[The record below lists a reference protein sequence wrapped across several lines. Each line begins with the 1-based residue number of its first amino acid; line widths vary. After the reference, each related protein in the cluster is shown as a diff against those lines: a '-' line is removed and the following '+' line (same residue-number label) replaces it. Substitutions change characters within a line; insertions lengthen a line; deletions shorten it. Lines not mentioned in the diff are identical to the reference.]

1 MWRWSNFFVIP
12 AVIDITS
19 PSETIKLPQTPSI
32 EKWMQH
38 INNKKSLSIA
48 TKRLEGLRLFWDK
61 NLKSMLKRI
70 SVEIKALTVPKN
82 SLL

>member
-12 AVIDITS
+12 AVIHITS
-19 PSETIKLPQTPSI
+19 PSKTIKLPQTPSI

-61 NLKSMLKRI
+61 SLKSMLQQI
-70 SVEIKALTVPKN
+70 SIEIKVLTVPKN